1 MIYMRRNMLCVK
13 SEWMRENKDWIE
25 EHKNDKQMVN
35 LAYQTYLD
43 GLCKSGEIA
52 QEQWQNATL
61 IYKIYAK

>member
-1 MIYMRRNMLCVK
+1 MRRNMLCVK

-43 GLCKSGEIA
+43 CLCKSGEIT

>member
-43 GLCKSGEIA
+43 GLCKSGEIT